1 MRDVPAECRLA
12 GGVLY
17 RGPVAASAVLYFTAA
32 WCGPCRQLK
41 PAVAA
46 LAEELAR
53 GTRPVEVWTV
63 DVDAHG
69 ELADAYGVQQI
80 PSFVVLRG
88 GCATGACVRDVA
100 ALRRLLA

>member
-46 LAEELAR
+46 LAR
-53 GTRPVEVWTV
+53 GTR
-63 DVDAHG
+63 
-69 ELADAYGVQQI
+69 
-80 PSFVVLRG
+80 R
-88 GCATGACVRDVA
+88 RDPPARVA
-100 ALRRLLA
+100 AIVDQESCSGTNRCLPDSETWSRLRYQPTD